1 MKKNESIQVPDDE
14 IDKIIDEVD
23 FAGNGQINYHE
34 FLAATVQVKDVM
46 SNARLYT
53 LFQQFDTDGSETITK
68 ENLTQA
74 FKNMGKKLN
83 NDEIEKILEEHDLAQ
98 NGVLDFEEFKTM
110 F

>member
-1 MKKNESIQVPDDE
+1 
-14 IDKIIDEVD
+14 
-23 FAGNGQINYHE
+23 
-34 FLAATVQVKDVM
+34 M
-46 SNARLYT
+46 SNAWLYT

-83 NDEIEKILEEHDLAQ
+83 SEEIDKILEEHDLAH